1 MKSHN
6 YVVRLTAIALFA
18 AIIMLTTLIHLPVGT
33 AGGYIHPGDSM
44 IYACAWMLGPIAA
57 VAAAIGSGFAD
68 IILGAAIYIPATIV
82 IKALMGLIAGF
93 MLQKL
98 PKKFYARL
106 ITMIVASLVMA
117 IGYFVFEYFA
127 LGSVAA
133 FAGIPFNLI
142 QAVGGVVIGV
152 IVIEALRK
160 INGINNITNKM
171 RGDK

>member
-6 YVVRLTAIALFA
+6 SVIKLTTVALFA

-68 IILGAAIYIPATIV
+68 VILGAAIYIPATV
-82 IKALMGLIAGF
+82 VVKALMGLVAGF
-93 MLQKL
+93 MMKSL
-98 PKKFYARL
+98 PEKMFPRVL
-106 ITMIVASLVMA
+106 SMVVASLVMA
-117 IGYFVFEYFA
+117 LGYFVFEYFA
-127 LGSVAA
+127 ISKVAA

-152 IVIEALRK
+152 IVVEALRK
-160 INGINNITNKM
+160 INGINNIKAKM
-171 RGDK
+171 RGEK